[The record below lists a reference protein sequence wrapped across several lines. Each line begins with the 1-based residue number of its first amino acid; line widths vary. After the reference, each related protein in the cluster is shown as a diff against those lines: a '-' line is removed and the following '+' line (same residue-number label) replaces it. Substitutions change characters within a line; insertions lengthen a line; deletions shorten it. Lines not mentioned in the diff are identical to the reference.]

1 MVIEGIKAALDFA
14 HDENRLRF
22 VCFLTDGYIGNDAQ
36 IIGEV
41 HKRISSSRIFSFGVG
56 SSPNRYLMNR
66 MAKLGRGAVG
76 YLSLHDDG
84 AEVMDQF
91 FNSISHPALTD
102 IKIDWGAM
110 KVKDHYPAKIPDLFV
125 GRPVILTGRYEGDL
139 PAELRVNGRSGA
151 EDTQVL
157 IKTGAPAAG
166 MANKAIASVWAR
178 MKIADLADR
187 STYTPNMELPSQI
200 KEIALNYSLMSNFT
214 AFVAVDSSRR
224 TDGKTGTTV
233 SQALPVPEGV
243 EYETTVRDN

>member
-1 MVIEGIKAALDFA
+1 
-14 HDENRLRF
+14 
-22 VCFLTDGYIGNDAQ
+22 
-36 IIGEV
+36 
-41 HKRISSSRIFSFGVG
+41 
-56 SSPNRYLMNR
+56 

-91 FNSISHPALTD
+91 FNSISHPAMTD
-102 IKIDWGAM
+102 IKVDWGAM
-110 KVKDHYPAKIPDLFV
+110 KVKDHYPARIPDLFV

-157 IKTGAPAAG
+157 VKAGAPAAG

-224 TDGKTGTTV
+224 TEGARGTTV
-233 SQALPVPEGV
+233 TQVLPVPEGV
-243 EYETTVRDN
+243 EYETTVRE